1 MIRLNSFFK
10 SFGSRKILRGIDLEI
25 NSGEIVTLIGNNGSG
40 KTTLLRSINTLDF
53 PDSYIL
59 AEVDGFDLE
68 KYPEEVRSRIG
79 YLAHNPPFYP
89 ELTGAENLKLWLEL
103 NSVDDAESRAR
114 DFLGQVGLISFSD
127 DLSGNY
133 SRGMVQ
139 RLGFAMAIS
148 HSPTT
153 LLLDEPFTGLDSE
166 GIEIISNFI
175 NSSASHF
182 LLKICPREKASR
194 KSTSVPKKVGE
205 SLFV

>member
-1 MIRLNSFFK
+1 MIKLNSFFK

-25 NSGEIVTLIGNNGSG
+25 NSGEIVTLVGNNGSG
-40 KTTLLRSINTLDF
+40 KTTLLRCINTLDF

-68 KYPEEVRSRIG
+68 KYPEEVRSRVG

-103 NSVDDAESRAR
+103 NSVDDAEARAR

-139 RLGFAMAIS
+139 RLGFAMALS

-166 GIEIISNFI
+166 GIEIISN
-175 NSSASHF
+175 
-182 LLKICPREKASR
+182 LLQKAKENDCSIIIV
-194 KSTSVPKKVGE
+194 THDKVTYADRVLELVRGE
-205 SLFV
+205 VQ

>member
-1 MIRLNSFFK
+1 MIKLNSFFK

-25 NSGEIVTLIGNNGSG
+25 NSGEIVTLVGNNGSG
-40 KTTLLRSINTLDF
+40 KTTLLRCINTLDF

-68 KYPEEVRSRIG
+68 KYPEEVRSRVG

-103 NSVDDAESRAR
+103 NSVDDAEARAR

-139 RLGFAMAIS
+139 RLGFAMALS

-166 GIEIISNFI
+166 GIEIISN
-175 NSSASHF
+175 
-182 LLKICPREKASR
+182 LLQKAKENDCSLIIV
-194 KSTSVPKKVGE
+194 THDKVTYADRVLELVRGE
-205 SLFV
+205 VQ

>member
-10 SFGSRKILRGIDLEI
+10 SFGSRKVLRGIDLEV

-53 PDSYIL
+53 PDRYIL

-68 KYPEEVRSRIG
+68 KYPEEVRSRTG

-166 GIEIISNFI
+166 GIEIISN
-175 NSSASHF
+175 
-182 LLKICPREKASR
+182 LLQKA
-194 KSTSVPKKVGE
+194 KKNDCSIMLVTHDKVTFADRVLELVRGE
-205 SLFV
+205 IQ

>member
-1 MIRLNSFFK
+1 MIKLNSFFK
-10 SFGSRKILRGIDLEI
+10 SFGSRQILRGVDLEI
-25 NSGEIVTLIGNNGSG
+25 NSGEIVTLVGNNGCG

-68 KYPEEVRSRIG
+68 KYPEEVRSRVG

-89 ELTGAENLKLWLEL
+89 ELTGVENLKLWLEL
-103 NSVDDAESRAR
+103 NSIDDAESRAR
-114 DFLGQVGLISFSD
+114 DFLGQVGLVSFSD

-153 LLLDEPFTGLDSE
+153 LLLDEPFTGLDTE
-166 GIEIISNFI
+166 GTEIISD
-175 NSSASHF
+175 
-182 LLKICPREKASR
+182 LLKKAKENDCSILLV
-194 KSTSVPKKVGE
+194 THDKVTYADRTVELVRGE
-205 SLFV
+205 IK

>member
-68 KYPEEVRSRIG
+68 KYPEEVRSRTG

-103 NSVDDAESRAR
+103 NSIDDADSRSR
-114 DFLGQVGLISFSD
+114 DFLGQVGLVSFSD

-133 SRGMVQ
+133 SRGMIQ

-166 GIEIISNFI
+166 GIEIISNL
-175 NSSASHF
+175 
-182 LLKICPREKASR
+182 LLKAKDNDCSILLV
-194 KSTSVPKKVGE
+194 THDKVTYADRLVELVRGE
-205 SLFV
+205 IK

>member
-1 MIRLNSFFK
+1 MIKLNSFFK

-25 NSGEIVTLIGNNGSG
+25 NSGEIVTLVGNNGSG
-40 KTTLLRSINTLDF
+40 KTTLLRCINTLDF

-68 KYPEEVRSRIG
+68 KYPEEVRSRVG

-103 NSVDDAESRAR
+103 NSVDDAEARAR

-139 RLGFAMAIS
+139 RLGFAMALS

-166 GIEIISNFI
+166 GVEIISN
-175 NSSASHF
+175 
-182 LLKICPREKASR
+182 LLQKAKENGCSIIIV
-194 KSTSVPKKVGE
+194 THDKVTYADRVLELVRGE
-205 SLFV
+205 VQ

>member
-10 SFGSRKILRGIDLEI
+10 SFGSRKVLRGIDLEV

-166 GIEIISNFI
+166 GIEIISN
-175 NSSASHF
+175 
-182 LLKICPREKASR
+182 LLQKAKDNDCSIMLV
-194 KSTSVPKKVGE
+194 THDKVTYADRVLELVRGE
-205 SLFV
+205 IK